1 MTTACI
7 LVAAGRG
14 DRLGPGGPKA
24 LRLLGDA
31 PLLVHAVGAAVASG
45 AVDLVV
51 VAAPLGDVD
60 EIRDLL
66 ARHAPHLLVVP
77 GGPSRRHSV
86 AAALTALPTPV
97 EVVLVHDAARCL
109 APPALFTTVAKA
121 VTDGADAVVP
131 TLPVADTVKQI
142 AGDVVVA
149 TLDRS
154 RLRAAQTPQGFRRDV
169 LERAHATVDEDATDD
184 AAMVERM
191 GVTVRVVPGDEE
203 AFKITRPPD
212 LVFAEAVLVRRRAD
226 RP

>member
-1 MTTACI
+1 VTTACI

-24 LRLLGDA
+24 MRLLGDE
-31 PLLVHAVGAAVASG
+31 PLLVHAVRAVVASG
-45 AVDLVV
+45 SVDLVV
-51 VAAPLGDVD
+51 VAAPPGDTD
-60 EIRDLL
+60 EFRDLL
-66 ARHAPHLLVVP
+66 TEHGPRLVVVP
-77 GGPSRRHSV
+77 GGTTRRRSV
-86 AAALTALPTPV
+86 AAALTTLPASV

-109 APPALFTTVAKA
+109 APPTLFTAVAKA

-131 TLPVADTVKQI
+131 AVPVADTIKQV
-142 AGDVVVA
+142 AGGVVVA

-154 RLRAAQTPQGFRRDV
+154 RLRAAQTPQGFRRTV
-169 LERAHATVDEDATDD
+169 LENAHATVDADATDD

-191 GVTVRVVPGDEE
+191 GATVRVVPGDLE

-212 LVFAEAVLVRRRAD
+212 LVLAEAMLASRRAR

>member
-24 LRLLGDA
+24 MRLLRDE
-31 PLLVHAVGAAVASG
+31 PLLVHAIRAVVASG
-45 AVDLVV
+45 SVDLVV
-51 VAAPLGDVD
+51 VAAPPGDAD
-60 EIRDLL
+60 EFRDLL
-66 ARHAPHLLVVP
+66 TEYGPRLVVVP
-77 GGPSRRHSV
+77 GGATRRRSV
-86 AAALTALPTPV
+86 AAALTTLPASV

-109 APPALFTTVAKA
+109 APPALFTAVAKA

-131 TLPVADTVKQI
+131 AVPVADTIKQV

-154 RLRAAQTPQGFRRDV
+154 RLRAAQTPQGFRRTV
-169 LERAHATVDEDATDD
+169 LENAHATVDADATDD

-191 GVTVRVVPGDEE
+191 GATVRVVPGDAE

-212 LVFAEAVLVRRRAD
+212 LVLAEAMLASRRA
-226 RP
+226 RSP

>member
-14 DRLGPGGPKA
+14 DRLGPGVPKA
-24 LRLLGDA
+24 MRLLGDE
-31 PLLVHAVGAAVASG
+31 PLLVHAVRAVVASG
-45 AVDLVV
+45 SVDLVV
-51 VAAPLGDVD
+51 VAAPPGDAD
-60 EIRDLL
+60 EFRDLL
-66 ARHAPHLLVVP
+66 TEHVPRLVVVP
-77 GGPSRRHSV
+77 GGATRRRSV
-86 AAALTALPTPV
+86 AAALTTLPASV

-109 APPALFTTVAKA
+109 APPALFTAVAKA

-131 TLPVADTVKQI
+131 AVPVADTIKQV
-142 AGDVVVA
+142 AGGVVVA

-154 RLRAAQTPQGFRRDV
+154 RLRAAQTPQGFRRTV
-169 LERAHATVDEDATDD
+169 LENAHATVDADATDD

-191 GVTVRVVPGDEE
+191 GATVRVVPGDVE

-212 LVFAEAVLVRRRAD
+212 LVLAEAMLASRRAR